1 MLFFKYIKMHI
12 FLFSFVLASTSLIL
26 FELRE
31 ASSDHPS
38 YQKLNVSGNLI
49 VSYNEKP

>member
-1 MLFFKYIKMHI
+1 MLFLKYIKMLI
-12 FLFSFVLASTSLIL
+12 FCFRLYFILPRLFL

-38 YQKLNVSGNLI
+38 YQKLNVSGNLN